1 MRAQACTILS
11 IGAIL
16 IAAPAWA
23 AGGRYDPDYAVC
35 MEAVSSEG
43 TRIDCMYTSI
53 EQCRQGVFGGSSGTC
68 FNNPYYAPRPA
79 AAAPAVPVETEPEL
93 PAKPKKNMGRYDPDY
108 AVCMEAMSSEGTRLD
123 CMYTSMEQC
132 RQGTL
137 GGSSGTCL
145 NNPYY
150 VAPPPEP
157 AAAPQPEP
165 PPPVKRAK
173 SAKSAK
179 SATSAKSLPSP
190 PSPQPA
196 QSQQR

>member
-1 MRAQACTILS
+1 MRARACTILC

-23 AGGRYDPDYAVC
+23 AGGRYDPDYPIC
-35 MEAVSSEG
+35 MESVSSEG
-43 TRIDCMYTSI
+43 TRIDCEYTSV
-53 EQCRQGVFGGSSGTC
+53 EQCRQGIIGGSSGTC
-68 FNNPYYAPRPA
+68 F
-79 AAAPAVPVETEPEL
+79 
-93 PAKPKKNMGRYDPDY
+93 
-108 AVCMEAMSSEGTRLD
+108 
-123 CMYTSMEQC
+123 
-132 RQGTL
+132 
-137 GGSSGTCL
+137 

-165 PPPVKRAK
+165 APPVKRAK